1 MVLKLHSKP
10 EFPEQWI
17 PLFQPAPAD
26 WPIKTAYGGRGGA
39 KSWSFVRAQLILAV
53 KRPLFWLHARE
64 LQRSIKESVHK
75 LIADQITALQMNY
88 LWEVRE
94 QEIVGANGSRQVFAG
109 IRNNI
114 TAIKSM
120 EGLDGASVYEANG
133 VPKPSWEI
141 FLPTI
146 RRDAP
151 HGPFGKGSEV
161 WIEFN
166 PELET
171 DDTYEMFVLKAPP
184 EAILINVNWAD
195 NPWFPDILRRQ
206 KDAKYRDDPDAA
218 RTIWGGK
225 TRRTVDGA
233 IYAKELARAIED
245 GRVGPNIRPVRGR
258 GVTVSFD
265 LGDQDMTSMWII
277 QQVGNEHNVIDHYA
291 NCGEDIVHF
300 LEVLQ
305 ERRYNVSRI
314 LLPPDAKQQHQAA
327 RRLGNLNTIE
337 KQVRAVYPTEG
348 IVQIVP
354 GTKVVTRINVLRA
367 LFPRLNFNEL
377 TCREGL
383 KSLAHYRYGVNA
395 ETQQRTQEPL
405 HDWASHDADA
415 LGYYAVK
422 LIEGKRDEPTDEDYE
437 GRVSQFARGHAQG
450 WMQ

>member
-1 MVLKLHSKP
+1 MGFKLRTAP
-10 EFPEQWI
+10 EFPEKLI
-17 PLFQPAPAD
+17 PLFQPAL
-26 WPIKTAYGGRGGA
+26 IKVAFGGRGGA

-75 LIADQITALQMNY
+75 LIADQITAMQMNY
-88 LWEVRE
+88 LWDVKDT
-94 QEIVGANGSRQVFAG
+94 EIVGSNGSRQVFAG

-133 VPKPSWEI
+133 VPKASWEI
-141 FLPTI
+141 FMPTI
-146 RRDAP
+146 RRDPP

-166 PELET
+166 PELAT
-171 DDTYEMFVLKAPP
+171 DDTYAMYVANPP
-184 EAILINVNWAD
+184 DGTVVIEINWRD
-195 NPWFPDILRRQ
+195 NPWFPEILRKQ
-206 KDAKYRDDPDAA
+206 KDQKYRDDPDAA

-225 TRRTVDGA
+225 TRKTVEGA
-233 IYAKELARAIED
+233 IYAKELAKAIED
-245 GRVGPNIRPVRGR
+245 GRVTPNVRPIRGR
-258 GVTVSFD
+258 GVTVTFD
-265 LGDQDMTSMWII
+265 LGDQDMTSMWVI
-277 QQVGNEHNVIDHYA
+277 QQVGNEHNAIDHYA

-314 LLPPDAKQQHQAA
+314 LLPPDATQQHQAA

-348 IVQIVP
+348 IVQLVP
-354 GTKVVTRINVLRA
+354 GTKKIIRINVLRA
-367 LFPRLNFNEL
+367 LFPRMNFNEI
-377 TCREGL
+377 TCSEGL
-383 KSLAHYRYGVNA
+383 KSLAHYRFGVNP
-395 ETQQRTQEPL
+395 ETGQRTQEPL
-405 HDWASHDADA
+405 HDWASHDADS

-422 LIEGKRDEPTDEDYE
+422 LVEGKQKAEASDDDY
-437 GRVSQFARGHAQG
+437 RVSQFMQGHTHG